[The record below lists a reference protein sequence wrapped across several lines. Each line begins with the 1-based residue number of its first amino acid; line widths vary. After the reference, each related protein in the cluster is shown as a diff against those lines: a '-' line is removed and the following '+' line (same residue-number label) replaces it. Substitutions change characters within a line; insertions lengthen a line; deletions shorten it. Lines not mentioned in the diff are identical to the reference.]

1 MPLTDHG
8 RGRKQQFHERL
19 GILHHRQLHRKLK
32 ERFPAAFNT
41 RWTRRHWL
49 HASLFVTLGALLAT
63 IVPGFSAQLQ
73 PTAQANATL
82 PLQLPPLTLHAPAR
96 DAGVFWDIVQVES
109 GQTLGEVFESMGV
122 PAATMHRILDNP
134 ANQDAL
140 ARLRPGAELGFALD
154 EEGALR
160 GFRFDRN
167 PTQRVDAEM
176 LSTVWGPDNAKG
188 VLRAIPVQG
197 TIMADASDGA
207 GLMGGTYGYEVAD
220 LLDGLKAGDA
230 GGVVLL
236 INTPGGSINGSRAMA
251 DAIDRYRERTGHK
264 VFAYVQGMSASGG
277 MYTMAGADEILAD
290 HGSLV
295 GSVGVILGPLQYYN
309 GVVALDGGIFGGGV
323 TTTGGISSEYITAG
337 RGKDAGNP
345 YRPLTEEERA
355 MFQSWVD
362 QEYVSFVDQVATKR
376 KIERTV
382 MTEEVGAGILGTDR
396 AQQVGYIDGVMGR
409 PEAFRHF
416 AEASGLDP
424 NDTKLVQSEGLGFWA
439 SLLGFETRPL
449 GTALAAEPVEGQPAR
464 VSSVL
469 CTSRTP
475 LAWVPEAAVSF
486 CG

>member
-1 MPLTDHG
+1 MSEQPAPAPQPLPP
-8 RGRKQQFHERL
+8 QPLPPQ
-19 GILHHRQLHRKLK
+19 
-32 ERFPAAFNT
+32 PAQ
-41 RWTRRHWL
+41 
-49 HASLFVTLGALLAT
+49 SQAL
-63 IVPGFSAQLQ
+63 PPQ
-73 PTAQANATL
+73 
-82 PLQLPPLTLHAPAR
+82 QLPPSPPPGAVLAPPKPPRERGGFLHGFGIGSGVGLGLSAALLVLGVISSVMSMIMFASLAA
-96 DAGVFWDIVQVES
+96 AG
-109 GQTLGEVFESMGV
+109 
-122 PAATMHRILDNP
+122 A
-134 ANQDAL
+134 AL
-140 ARLRPGAELGFALD
+140 A
-154 EEGALR
+154 
-160 GFRFDRN
+160 N

-382 MTEEVGAGILGTDR
+382 MTEEVGAGILGTDQ

-449 GTALAAEPVEGQPAR
+449 GTALAAEPVEGQPAK
-464 VSSVL
+464 VTSVL

-475 LAWVPEAAVSF
+475 LAWVPEAAVGF